1 MEFSFGDMK
10 FKAEVRR
17 ASDLKPV
24 LAFPEKLKEDF
35 DAYYMF
41 RDSYKNEEDYEV
53 ILKARL
59 RYDYTVIPPNEIGGE
74 RIKTYGHYH
83 PEVVGGYTYPEVYQ
97 VLEGEAIFLIQ
108 RPEDGRIV
116 DVAAVKARK
125 GDVVIVPPNY
135 GHVTINPSESE
146 LITANWVCRDFQ
158 SIYDP
163 YTERRGAC
171 YYYVNGEWIANTNYT
186 DVPAL
191 RFLRPVDVLN
201 AGRDMYRLV
210 KNIEKLEFLTAP
222 QKHQEVFK
230 KCFLEEKI

>member
-1 MEFSFGDMK
+1 M
-10 FKAEVRR
+10 
-17 ASDLKPV
+17 
-24 LAFPEKLKEDF
+24 
-35 DAYYMF
+35 
-41 RDSYKNEEDYEV
+41 
-53 ILKARL
+53 
-59 RYDYTVIPPNEIGGE
+59 
-74 RIKTYGHYH
+74 
-83 PEVVGGYTYPEVYQ
+83 
-97 VLEGEAIFLIQ
+97 
-108 RPEDGRIV
+108 
-116 DVAAVKARK
+116 
-125 GDVVIVPPNY
+125 VIVPPNY

-186 DVPAL
+186 DIPAL

-201 AGRDMYRLV
+201 VGRDMYRLV